1 MMFGSMETLIN
12 FSFEKKLQKMKN
24 LLRKSGKPLQQIVW
38 RLQEIDRAKSNQK
51 RISGILHFIAEI
63 SYLWLH
69 IVFKTFL
76 DNLTESA
83 KNFRN
88 VDVLLKVTIPFIAH
102 RSSYQLVSH
111 YITIKSICSSRLFDV
126 RFEVCGH
133 STTNK

>member
-12 FSFEKKLQKMKN
+12 FSFVKKLQKMKN

-51 RISGILHFIAEI
+51 RISGIFHFIAEI

-88 VDVLLKVTIPFIAH
+88 VDVLLKVQQFAPASRTAPRLIHTILQNKLNETRI
-102 RSSYQLVSH
+102 LV
-111 YITIKSICSSRLFDV
+111 
-126 RFEVCGH
+126 
-133 STTNK
+133 